1 MSYEVLAR
9 KYRPSNFE
17 EVVGQS
23 HIIQAITNS
32 IASNKI
38 HQAYIFSGTRGV
50 GKTTLARILSK
61 CLNCLSSDK
70 PVTKPCDSCTVC
82 DEIKTGRHLDFLEID
97 AASKTGVD
105 DMRELLDTVQYKPS
119 SGRYKIYLIDEV
131 HMLSTSSFNALLKTL
146 EEPPAHVI
154 FIFATTDPEK
164 IPKTVQSRCLQLN
177 LKTINRDN
185 LETHLQ
191 NVVNSEKIQHDKN
204 SLALISDS
212 AQGSVRDAL
221 TLLDQSIAHGNGAL
235 NEADVKALL
244 GTIDGSLVYEL
255 IDAVVGGEAEKAFNI
270 FYKIEELTP
279 EYENVL
285 KHIISF
291 IHKVSLEQALKNSNK
306 EPVRSIAQS
315 VDKEFIQLI
324 YEIAV
329 NSYSKFSI
337 HPNPKEALE
346 ICILRMLAFNPLASI
361 HDKTKSSNETVSEKK
376 NLIQPVSSSKETVS
390 VEIKNNIAEPVLK
403 KSPAQIQPLKIL
415 SNHDWIAF
423 FRELEMS
430 VFVKN
435 YYGNFTFLKM
445 EGSEIYLGG
454 DLKRNDIP
462 LNVKKEFEDIC
473 TEAFKTKIIIKL
485 EQSITTDG
493 PLQQEEKENKPSYIA
508 QAISRGYDCEVD
520 FWFVEGKFALG
531 HDKPQYDIPIEF
543 IESYIDTYGYIVRTM
558 TLCPS

>member
-17 EVVGQS
+17 EVVGQP
-23 HIIQAITNS
+23 HIIQAIINS

-82 DEIKTGRHLDFLEID
+82 DEIKNGRHLDFLEID

-146 EEPPAHVI
+146 EEPPSHVI

-185 LETHLQ
+185 LEAHLQ
-191 NVVNSEKIQHDKN
+191 NVINSEKIKHDKN

-244 GTIDGSLVYEL
+244 GTIDDSLVSEL
-255 IDAVVGGEAEKAFNI
+255 IGAVVNGEAEKAFNI

-291 IHKVSLEQALKNSNK
+291 IHKVSLEQVLASSNK
-306 EPVRSIAQS
+306 EPIRNMAQS

-361 HDKTKSSNETVSEKK
+361 HDKTKSPNETLSEKK
-376 NLIQPVSSSKETVS
+376 NLTQPVSSSNKTES
-390 VEIKNNIAEPVLK
+390 FEIKQNIIEPEVK
-403 KSPAQIQPLKIL
+403 PNSPQPQSLKIL
-415 SNHDWIAF
+415 SNQDWIAF
-423 FRELEMS
+423 FRELKMS

-445 EGSEIYLGG
+445 KNNEIHLGG
-454 DLKRNDIP
+454 DLEKNDIP
-462 LNVKKEFEDIC
+462 LNVKKEFENIC
-473 TEAFKTKIIIKL
+473 TEAFKAKIVIKL
-485 EQSITTDG
+485 EQSITTEG
-493 PLQQEEKENKPSYIA
+493 PLQHEEKENKIKQEKA
-508 QAISRGYDCEVD
+508 EDNIKNNDAIKN
-520 FWFVEGKFALG
+520 FMTKFDATIKEKSI
-531 HDKPQYDIPIEF
+531 KPIN
-543 IESYIDTYGYIVRTM
+543 
-558 TLCPS
+558 

>member
-17 EVVGQS
+17 EVVGQP
-23 HIIQAITNS
+23 HIIQAIINS

-61 CLNCLSSDK
+61 CLNCLSSDT

-82 DEIKTGRHLDFLEID
+82 DEIKNGRHLDFLEID

-146 EEPPAHVI
+146 EEPPSHVI

-185 LETHLQ
+185 LEAHLQ
-191 NVVNSEKIQHDKN
+191 NVINSEKIKHDKN

-244 GTIDGSLVYEL
+244 GTIDDSLVSEL
-255 IDAVVGGEAEKAFNI
+255 VGAVVNGEAEKAFNI

-291 IHKVSLEQALKNSNK
+291 IHKVSLEQVLKSSNK
-306 EPVRSIAQS
+306 EPIRNMAQS

-361 HDKTKSSNETVSEKK
+361 HDKTKSPNETLSEKK
-376 NLIQPVSSSKETVS
+376 NLIQPVSSSNKTES
-390 VEIKNNIAEPVLK
+390 FEIKQNIIEPEVK
-403 KSPAQIQPLKIL
+403 PSSAQPQSLKIL
-415 SNHDWIAF
+415 SNQDWIAF
-423 FRELEMS
+423 FRELKMS

-445 EGSEIYLGG
+445 KNNEIYLGG
-454 DLKRNDIP
+454 DLEKNDIP
-462 LNVKKEFEDIC
+462 LNVKKEFENIC
-473 TEAFKTKIIIKL
+473 TEAFKAKIVIKL
-485 EQSITTDG
+485 EQSITTEG
-493 PLQQEEKENKPSYIA
+493 PLQYEEKENKIKQEKA
-508 QAISRGYDCEVD
+508 EDNIKNNDAIKN
-520 FWFVEGKFALG
+520 FMTKFDATIKEKSI
-531 HDKPQYDIPIEF
+531 KPIN
-543 IESYIDTYGYIVRTM
+543 
-558 TLCPS
+558 